1 MIRVKANDFLWQQY
15 GAEWKVGQN
24 GKSRK
29 CGFRTLLNKVIAVTT
44 PRQRLVFERNIFN
57 V

>member
-29 CGFRTLLNKVIAVTT
+29 CGFRTVLNKVIAVTT
-44 PRQRLVFERNIFN
+44 PRQRLVFERNISN